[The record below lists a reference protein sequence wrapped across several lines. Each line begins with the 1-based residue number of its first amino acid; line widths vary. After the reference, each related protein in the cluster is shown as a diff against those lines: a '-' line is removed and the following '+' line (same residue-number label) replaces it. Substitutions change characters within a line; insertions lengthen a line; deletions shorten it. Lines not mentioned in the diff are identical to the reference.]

1 MQRMESNLAYLTSD
15 IGRLFR
21 KRLDCL
27 ARPAGLT
34 GMQMRVLMYTQRFP
48 GANQVTLANFLEVEP
63 ITAGRMVDRMVTAE
77 LIERRPDPNDRRA
90 WLLHPTAKGSEAA
103 NRLKGDFSQSV
114 DSALEGLDN
123 SARRTLE
130 SLLTQ
135 VRQNLVDQIDE
146 EEAAHG

>member
-1 MQRMESNLAYLTSD
+1 MESNLAYLTSD

-34 GMQMRVLMYTQRFP
+34 GMQMRVLIYAQRFP

-63 ITAGRMVDRMVTAE
+63 ITAGRMIDRMVAAG

-90 WLLHPTAKGSEAA
+90 WLLHATDKGVEAVH
-103 NRLKGDFSQSV
+103 RLKDEFAESV
-114 DSALEGLDN
+114 HSALQGLD
-123 SARRTLE
+123 SKQRETLE
-130 SLLTQ
+130 SLLEQ
-135 VRQNLVDQIDE
+135 VRQNLVDQTGE
-146 EEAAHG
+146 QEAGNG